1 MMRIILTVGP
11 PACGKT
17 TWAENYIKEHPE
29 FVNVNRDDIRYAL
42 FGRYYNVNEI
52 EVTSRQKERVIKVL
66 QSGKSVIISDTNLND
81 AFIYVWEN
89 IAKEFGIELEYKHF
103 FGVSL
108 ADLLERNKNRERV
121 VPERVIRDMYTRWRE
136 KYFEPYNRLPALDKA
151 FVFDID
157 GTLAINNGRN
167 PFDWS
172 KVGEDGLDHHVS
184 LVLCSLHSSG
194 YKIVMLSG
202 RDSICRGATKDWL
215 HDNRVPFHYLFMR
228 PHNNY
233 EKDSIVKYDLFKQHV
248 ELHYNVIGVFD
259 DRKQVIDMWRKIGL
273 TVFDVAGNT
282 F

>member
-121 VPERVIRDMYTRWRE
+121 VPERVIRDMYTRCRE
-136 KYFEPYNRLPALDKA
+136 KYFEPYNRFPALDKA
-151 FVFDID
+151 FIFDID
-157 GTLAINNGRN
+157 GTLAINNGRS

-172 KVGEDGLDHHVS
+172 KVGEDNLNDHVAF
-184 LVLCSLHSSG
+184 VLSSLHSSG
-194 YKIVMLSG
+194 YKIIMLSG
-202 RDSICRGATKDWL
+202 RDSICRDETKDWL
-215 HDNRVPFHYLFMR
+215 HDNRIPFHYLFMR

-248 ELHYNVIGVFD
+248 EPYYNVIGIFD